1 MKDFLIKTSIFSLV
15 VLTIFLLL
23 LSRADGRTDNFYLRF
38 TTPVQK
44 SMIVGT
50 SRAAQGLL
58 PAVFDSINSTEMYNY
73 SFTVNASP
81 YGETYLNSIKKK
93 IDKKSSAGT
102 FIVTV
107 DPWSICSSTENPED
121 STQFRELDLYL
132 AKTPFVTHNPNFL
145 YLLKNLKGQYFY
157 TVYKRQLPTLLHND
171 GWLEISVSMHPN
183 EVKKRTDKR
192 LGAYRE
198 GLLTRHKFSKT
209 RLRYLKETISFLNQH
224 GDVYLVRL
232 PVHPEMMKM
241 EIELMPN
248 FDDHISNLIPSTK
261 GYLDLTKFNSDYRYV
276 DGNHLYKESGR
287 RVSEKVALWVREL
300 KDQ

>member
-15 VLTIFLLL
+15 VLSIFLLV

-50 SRAAQGLL
+50 SRAAQGLR
-58 PAVFDSINSTEMYNY
+58 PAVFDSINNTEMYNY
-73 SFTVNASP
+73 SFTVTASP

-93 IDKKSSAGT
+93 VDRSSTAGT

-107 DPWSICSSTENPED
+107 DPWSICSTTKNPED

-132 AKTPFVTHNPNFL
+132 AKSPFVAQNPNFI
-145 YLLKNLKGQYFY
+145 YLLKNLKGKYFY
-157 TVYKRQLPTLLHND
+157 TVYKRRMPILLHDD
-171 GWLEISVSMHPN
+171 GWLEISVSMRPK
-183 EVKKRTDKR
+183 EVERRTEKKLKF
-192 LGAYRE
+192 YRE
-198 GLLTRHKFSKT
+198 DQLPRYKLSKT

-232 PVHPEMMKM
+232 PVHPDLMEM
-241 EIELMPN
+241 ETELMAD
-248 FDDHISNLIPSTK
+248 FDNVISELIPPTK
-261 GYLDLTKFNSDYRYV
+261 GYLDLTKFNSDYRYT

-287 RVSEKVALWVREL
+287 KVSEKVATWIQEL
-300 KDQ
+300 KDN